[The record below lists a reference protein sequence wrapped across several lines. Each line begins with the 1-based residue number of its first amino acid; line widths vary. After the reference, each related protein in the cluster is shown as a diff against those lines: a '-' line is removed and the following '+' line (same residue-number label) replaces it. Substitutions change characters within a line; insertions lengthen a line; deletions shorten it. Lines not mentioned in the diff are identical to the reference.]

1 LKKFETKIRKITA
14 KQTIFAKGFKKTT
27 LGKLRCFAVT
37 FFQKKKNND
46 ASKKHTQQHYSN

>member
-37 FFQKKKNND
+37 FFQKKK
-46 ASKKHTQQHYSN
+46 